1 MKEVPKNNVKTSEYY
16 NDFINEGVRYLALR
30 DISQHIIKLR
40 EINDCYNKRENYIVT
55 LAMIFGKESCR
66 LNAELGVHKI
76 NKFGN
81 ENGKPK
87 KNE

>member
-1 MKEVPKNNVKTSEYY
+1 
-16 NDFINEGVRYLALR
+16 
-30 DISQHIIKLR
+30 
-40 EINDCYNKRENYIVT
+40 
-55 LAMIFGKESCR
+55 MIFGKESCR